1 MAYPGKTSGLNG
13 QVFSEKL
20 LWKVTNKLRGSNR
33 QISGIAASS
42 ILFIIQF
49 IPPFYRIAGC
59 TKLLTVLVIIS
70 HYIHTMKA
78 ATIHDIKQELA
89 TVKPAE
95 LVNLCLRLARF
106 KKENKELLTYLL
118 FESHD
123 EKEFVDGVKKEI
135 DEAFLSINSSHVY
148 YAKKSLR
155 KILKMINKY
164 CRYSGSSETETEL
177 RLHFCATLKESG
189 LPVRRD
195 KVLSKLYQTQLA
207 KIKTVVKSMHEDL
220 QYDYERLLHEIEK

>member
-1 MAYPGKTSGLNG
+1 
-13 QVFSEKL
+13 
-20 LWKVTNKLRGSNR
+20 
-33 QISGIAASS
+33 
-42 ILFIIQF
+42 
-49 IPPFYRIAGC
+49 
-59 TKLLTVLVIIS
+59 
-70 HYIHTMKA
+70 MKA

-89 TVKPAE
+89 TAKPAE

-123 EKEFVDGVKKEI
+123 EREFVDGVKKEI

-189 LPVRRD
+189 LPIRRD